1 MELTTFRLRD
11 GVDEV
16 AFRAAD
22 AAAQAFLHRRP
33 GLLRRTTM
41 RDVAT
46 GDWAVSVLW
55 ASWEQADAA
64 AEAAR
69 ADAAMQEYES
79 MIDPASVEVRR
90 FESLGG

>member
-16 AFRAAD
+16 DFRKAD

-41 RDVAT
+41 RAVDN
-46 GDWAVSVLW
+46 GDWAVAVLW
-55 ASWEQADAA
+55 ATWEEADAA
-64 AEAAR
+64 TDAAR
-69 ADAAMQEYES
+69 ADAVMQEYES
-79 MIDPASVEVRR
+79 MIDPASVQVRR